1 VRKRAKRKGGQLRNN
16 DKEGVAGMKNLKKDL
31 QAVHKEL
38 TALTKKTETLM
49 KAVDKIGTQKTE
61 QKPKEKKVSAVKK
74 PGTKTAFDTVMG
86 VIYRY
91 RKGVSVA
98 RMQEIT
104 GYDAKKIANIVFK
117 GKKRGQIKSIDKGV
131 YLKF

>member
-38 TALTKKTETLM
+38 MALTKKTETLM

-131 YLKF
+131 YLKA

>member
-1 VRKRAKRKGGQLRNN
+1 
-16 DKEGVAGMKNLKKDL
+16 MKNLKKDL

-49 KAVDKIGTQKTE
+49 KALDKIGTQKTE

-74 PGTKTAFDTVMG
+74 PGAKTAFDTVMG

-117 GKKRGQIKSIDKGV
+117 GKKRGQIKSTDKGV
-131 YLKF
+131 YLKA

>member
-1 VRKRAKRKGGQLRNN
+1 VRKRAKREGGHLRNN

-31 QAVHKEL
+31 QAVNKEL
-38 TALTKKTETLM
+38 TALIKKTEALM

-74 PGTKTAFDTVMG
+74 TGTKTAFDTVMG

-131 YLKF
+131 YLKA

>member
-131 YLKF
+131 YLKA

>member
-1 VRKRAKRKGGQLRNN
+1 VRKRAKREGGQLRNN

-38 TALTKKTETLM
+38 MALTKKTETLM

-131 YLKF
+131 YLKA

>member
-1 VRKRAKRKGGQLRNN
+1 VRKRAKREGGQLRNN

-31 QAVHKEL
+31 QAVNKEL
-38 TALTKKTETLM
+38 TALIKKTEALM

-74 PGTKTAFDTVMG
+74 TGTKTAFDTVMG

-131 YLKF
+131 YLKA